1 MNLAVS
7 LIIIVLIIYSV
18 YQGSRRGMLLIA
30 LELMSFA
37 FATLL
42 ALFAYRYVGALLRD
56 GLHVATALGNVAAFV
71 VVWALAELACAFFIH
86 YVIFPRIGHHHHLS
100 VVNRIGG
107 GILGGIKAAAI
118 ITLGLL
124 IFDGLPLSAAQ
135 KQPVT
140 SAWAAQALMYS
151 SGDLQTRLA
160 SGLGRDLGDSL
171 TFFTVPASP
180 EDEKSI
186 SLGFTTTNV
195 TVDARDEAAMLVLVN
210 KERTSRGLPALTL
223 NEKARVVARKYSA
236 DMFARGFFSH
246 VNPEGRS
253 PFDRMKAGGV
263 EYGSAGENLAL
274 APTVQQ
280 AHTGL
285 MNSPGHK
292 ANILSREYRTIGIG
306 IVDGGQYGLM
316 VTQEF
321 TD

>member
-1 MNLAVS
+1 M
-7 LIIIVLIIYSV
+7 
-18 YQGSRRGMLLIA
+18 
-30 LELMSFA
+30 
-37 FATLL
+37 
-42 ALFAYRYVGALLRD
+42 
-56 GLHVATALGNVAAFV
+56 
-71 VVWALAELACAFFIH
+71 
-86 YVIFPRIGHHHHLS
+86 IFPRIGHHHHLS